1 MAQTGEAVQVESR
14 DVEQLD
20 PYELMALLGKRYVHP
35 GGRRA
40 TDQLLAWADIGP
52 GQRVLDIGCGSGTTA
67 VSIARRHGVEVTAAD
82 ISELMLGLTRRSVDR
97 AGVTGLVTVE
107 RADITALPYPD
118 GAFDRVI
125 AEAVTMF
132 VRRHVAAR
140 ELVRVCRPGGRV
152 LATEF
157 FWRRPPTQEARQVFL
172 GEVCPGLRFDSVQD
186 WVALYEAAGLTDVR
200 TTVGPFEMLTLRGF
214 LDDEGVRGTLAF
226 AARSMTRRVYLR
238 RLAWLMPRMARAVP
252 YLGYIAVVG
261 TRPASSTDVPGG
273 GDRPIG

>member
-1 MAQTGEAVQVESR
+1 MILTDDVIRVAPRAVQE
-14 DVEQLD
+14 LD

-40 TDQLLAWADIGP
+40 TEQLLAWADIGA
-52 GQRVLDIGCGSGTTA
+52 GQQVLDIGCGSGTTA
-67 VSIARRHGVEVTAAD
+67 VRIARSHGAQVTAAD
-82 ISELMLGLTRRSVDR
+82 ISQLMLGLARRAVDR
-97 AGVTGLVTVE
+97 AGVSGLVGVE
-107 RADITALPYPD
+107 WADITALPYPD

-132 VRRHVAAR
+132 VRRRVAAR

-157 FWRRPPTQEARQVFL
+157 FWRRPPTDEARRIFL

-186 WVALYEAAGLTDVR
+186 WVEVYEDAGLSDVR
-200 TTVGPFEMLTLRGF
+200 TTVGPFEMLTVPGF
-214 LDDEGVRGTLAF
+214 LDDEGVRGMLAF
-226 AARSMTRRVYLR
+226 AARSMSRKVYLR

-261 TRPASSTDVPGG
+261 TRPAESGDGAGDPG
-273 GDRPIG
+273 R